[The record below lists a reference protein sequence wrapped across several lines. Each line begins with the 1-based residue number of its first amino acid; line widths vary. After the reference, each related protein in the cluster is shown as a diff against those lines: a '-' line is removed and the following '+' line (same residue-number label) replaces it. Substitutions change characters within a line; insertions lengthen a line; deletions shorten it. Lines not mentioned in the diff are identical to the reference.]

1 MKAVRFKAKGLSFVF
16 ACSLFLIASALSYA
30 VSESQA
36 GTASKTKGHK
46 PLSGKLDGKIYIV
59 QLMEPGKSPVLDS
72 LIFRWGTFRS
82 TACMAY
88 GFGKGNYKTLW
99 FDNSTTFS
107 SKTASDSEGTM
118 LWKGSVQNNQIQG
131 TVVWTKKNQEK
142 PLELTFSGS
151 LAEPQAKII
160 INPK

>member
-1 MKAVRFKAKGLSFVF
+1 MKTIGFKAKWLPFVS
-16 ACSLFLIASALSYA
+16 SLFLMASALSYA
-30 VSESQA
+30 VLESQA

-46 PLSGKLDGKIYIV
+46 PPSGKLDGKIYIV
-59 QLMEPGKSPVLDS
+59 QLLEPGKSPISDS

-82 TACMAY
+82 TAYMAY

-131 TVVWTKKNQEK
+131 TVVWAKKNQEK